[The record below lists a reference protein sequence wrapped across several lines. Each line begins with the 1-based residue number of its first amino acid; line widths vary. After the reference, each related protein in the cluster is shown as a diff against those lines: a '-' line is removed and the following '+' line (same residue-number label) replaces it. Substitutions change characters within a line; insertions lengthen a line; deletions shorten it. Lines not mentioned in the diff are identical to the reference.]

1 MIKKDISLKVK
12 DITINGIILT
22 PENDA
27 PFPIICIC
35 HGIPAGTPANP
46 DDGGYPML
54 AEKVC
59 RHGFAVLIFNFRG
72 TGTSGGNIDLLGWTQ
87 DLKAVIDYIS
97 TLQGID
103 KSYIALFGFSG
114 GAAVSVYVAA
124 QDPRISSVAACACPA
139 DFFLLTEADKA
150 ETYVD
155 HFREMG
161 AIRDDDF
168 PPSTQGWL
176 DGFRKVSPID
186 YVSQIAPRPLLI
198 VHSKDDDTVSI
209 SHAHRLYE
217 KADEPKK
224 LVELDGAGHKLRHDD
239 RVVDTVIEW
248 FKGLQ

>member
-12 DITINGIILT
+12 DITINGMILT
-22 PENDA
+22 PEDDA
-27 PFPIICIC
+27 PYPIICIC
-35 HGIPAGTPANP
+35 HGIPADTPANP

-176 DGFRKVSPID
+176 EGFRKVSPID

-209 SHAHRLYE
+209 SHAHRLHE

-224 LVELDGAGHKLRHDD
+224 LVELDGADHKLRHDD

>member
-1 MIKKDISLKVK
+1 MSCQTLRLIMTQEAKTLTAISHPLAGQKMIGAEMVVQ
-12 DITINGIILT
+12 ILA
-22 PENDA
+22 D
-27 PFPIICIC
+27 
-35 HGIPAGTPANP
+35 
-46 DDGGYPML
+46 
-54 AEKVC
+54 
-59 RHGFAVLIFNFRG
+59 
-72 TGTSGGNIDLLGWTQ
+72 Q
-87 DLKAVIDYIS
+87 DVDVI
-97 TLQGID
+97 
-103 KSYIALFGFSG
+103 FGFSG

-176 DGFRKVSPID
+176 EGFRKVSPID

-209 SHAHRLYE
+209 SHAHRLHE

-224 LVELDGAGHKLRHDD
+224 LVELDGADHKLRHDD